1 MNADNRNV
9 VTAAQNSLVGNKTLG
24 LIGLGHMGAP
34 IAKRLLD
41 HGYRLILF
49 DRTREKA
56 EMFVPHGATPAFVI
70 ADLAREAD
78 IILSSLSDDRAVL
91 DVYNGAGGVLSHA
104 RPGTLIIEMST
115 VRPSTSKE
123 LYAAGRYRQID
134 VLDVAI
140 SGSTPAAEAG
150 TLTLLAGGDKDVFD
164 TVTPIFEAIAKQ
176 YFYLGPSGSGTTMKL
191 VANTLLGVGMQ
202 AIAEAA
208 VLGERAGIDRHILFE
223 VMAKLAVVAP
233 AHAGKLERAMHGDYS
248 SQFPLQLMNK
258 DFRLILEKA
267 AEVQALMPITSSA
280 FEINTIESS
289 AGADEDFSAVIRT
302 MEQLA
307 EVESAPSL
315 T

>member
-1 MNADNRNV
+1 MKADDRGFPTEALNNL
-9 VTAAQNSLVGNKTLG
+9 AQNKTLG

-41 HGYRLILF
+41 DGYRLIVF
-49 DRTREKA
+49 DRARKKA
-56 EMFVPHGATPAFVI
+56 EAFVPHGASAAFVM

-78 IILSSLSDDRAVL
+78 IILSSLSDDFAVL
-91 DVYNGAGGVLSHA
+91 EVYNGPGGVFANA
-104 RPGTLIIEMST
+104 RPGTLVIEMST

-123 LYAAGRYRQID
+123 LYSAGKYRQVD

-150 TLTLLAGGDKDVFD
+150 TLTLLAGGDRHAFDV
-164 TVTPIFEAIAKQ
+164 VTPIFEVIAKQ

-208 VLGERAGIDRHILFE
+208 VLGQKAGIDRNVLFE

-233 AHAGKLERAMHGDYS
+233 AHAGKLERAKHGDYS

-267 AEVQALMPITSSA
+267 AEVQAQMPVTASA

-289 AGADEDFSAVIRT
+289 TGTDEDFSAVVRT
-302 MEQLA
+302 MEHLA
-307 EVESAPSL
+307 EIDFAPIVS
-315 T
+315 

>member
-9 VTAAQNSLVGNKTLG
+9 VTVQNSLVANKTLG

-34 IAKRLLD
+34 IAKRLLNY
-41 HGYRLILF
+41 GYRLIVF

-56 EMFVPHGATPAFVI
+56 EKLAPQGARPAFVM

-78 IILSSLSDDRAVL
+78 IILSSLSDDSAVL
-91 DVYNGAGGVLSHA
+91 DVYNGPGGVLSYA
-104 RPGTLIIEMST
+104 RPGTLVIEMST

-123 LYAAGRYRQID
+123 LYAAGKYRQVD

-150 TLTLLAGGDKDVFD
+150 TLTLLAGGDKHIFD
-164 TVTPIFEAIAKQ
+164 TVTPIFEAMAKQ
-176 YFYLGPSGSGTTMKL
+176 YFYLGASGSGTTMKL

-208 VLGERAGIDRHILFE
+208 VLGEKAGIERNVLFE
-223 VMAKLAVVAP
+223 VMAKLAVIAP
-233 AHAGKLERAMHGDYS
+233 AHAGKLQRARHGDYS

-267 AEVQALMPITSSA
+267 AEVQALMPVTASA

-307 EVESAPSL
+307 EVEFAPSL